1 MTTMLRQA
9 DQLKL
14 TPEQADSIATLNRWL
29 GVHLDSIW
37 GPVAKE
43 LATLPAIYDQDWAY
57 DRYRAAREA
66 SFDLLIRI
74 APGITDMLTSEQKRL
89 LPTSVASYLDTKYL
103 RQIRSSTSGGAGGF
117 GDYMVVR

>member
-1 MTTMLRQA
+1 MLRQA

-29 GVHLDSIW
+29 MVGLDSIW

-43 LATLPAIYDQDWAY
+43 LAALPELYDQGLAY

-66 SFDLLIRI
+66 SFDLLIRV
-74 APGITDMLTSEQKRL
+74 APDVANMLTAEQKRL
-89 LPTSVASYLDTKYL
+89 LPSSVATYLDVKYL
-103 RQIRSSTSGGAGGF
+103 KQVRSTTIGGW
-117 GDYMVVR
+117 